1 RAGAAAA
8 AGEEAG
14 AAGAAAAGDE
24 AGAGAAAAGDEAGA
38 AAGAEVACAARG
50 FELAGPGACADPQA
64 ASAGSSNARAA
75 RQGISGDRK
84 GEWWRR
90 WDRMETSSSSSN
102 EWSIEPWTVGYP
114 EIINP
119 EQRTPPERLL
129 RRTAAAPAGLSAGT
143 RYCRCS
149 RARPAPT
156 RSDPSSRG

>member
-1 RAGAAAA
+1 MSPWKISLTEKGLRLLTSPLSPILTVPPLSTLARAGAAAA

-38 AAGAEVACAARG
+38 AAGAEVACAAGG

-75 RQGISGDRK
+75 RQGISGYRK

-102 EWSIEPWTVGYP
+102 
-114 EIINP
+114 
-119 EQRTPPERLL
+119 
-129 RRTAAAPAGLSAGT
+129 
-143 RYCRCS
+143 
-149 RARPAPT
+149 
-156 RSDPSSRG
+156 